1 LLNKDPLK
9 WKDIVV
15 ELSKQVVSTV
25 DPDVRRQ
32 GDQLD
37 VTSYVKVHMCLS
49 LSIYIYILCVLVL
62 CVCVCMCLYVFESSS
77 SIIYY
82 LLFIIF
88 LSLVLS

>member
-37 VTSYVKVHMCLS
+37 VTSYVKVRMCVCVSLFLSLS
-49 LSIYIYILCVLVL
+49 LSIYIYIYVSVNSGRDMLV
-62 CVCVCMCLYVFESSS
+62 C
-77 SIIYY
+77 IRDI
-82 LLFIIF
+82 
-88 LSLVLS
+88 